1 MLRTLC
7 ALGIV
12 VAMMS
17 FAGCGNSKG
26 ELGPVDAA
34 DVHEANPDDIKK
46 GMEESAKHLPKG
58 MKMPEGTIPGD
69 SK

>member
-17 FAGCGNSKG
+17 FAGCGASKE
-26 ELGPVDAA
+26 ELGPVDAST
-34 DVHEANPDDIKK
+34 VEAVKDDEVKK
-46 GMEESAKHLPKG
+46 GMEESMKHMPKG
-58 MKMPEGTIPGD
+58 AKMPAGAIPGGA
-69 SK
+69 K